1 MSHFLSY
8 SDMKHSSLIILSLC
22 IFLAAMLS
30 SCSLFGLSYA
40 YSYHNEPGEDFRK
53 LNYDAYEFIKQHSTG
68 EFALMYEAIN
78 RAGMESYYHDS
89 VYTFFIHK
97 DAVWDKF
104 LSDYHYSSISEVPV
118 QTLRNY
124 LLRSI
129 IPGKY
134 LSSDISAP
142 IFVQTLDPNVTM
154 RLYKTIVAA
163 TSSQNLNALRA
174 GWTNANGKINQVGC
188 TTSNLECTNGVI
200 HVMGARFTF
209 MS

>member
-1 MSHFLSY
+1 MRRY
-8 SDMKHSSLIILSLC
+8 SFIRIMFVVLC
-22 IFLAAMLS
+22 PIVMG

-40 YSYHNEPGEDFRK
+40 YSYHNEPGEDFRS
-53 LNYDAYEFIKQHSTG
+53 LTCDAYEFIEQHSSG
-68 EFALMYEAIN
+68 DFALMYQAIN

-89 VYTFFIHK
+89 VYTFFIIK

-142 IFVQTLDPNVTM
+142 IFVQTLDPIVTM

-163 TSSQNLNALRA
+163 TSSQNLNSLRA

-188 TTSNLECTNGVI
+188 TTSNLQCTNGVI